1 MTINYSIQIELKH
14 ISRAMKQ
21 YGRKIPMNQFR
32 EYKFLRLAKNHHI
45 PIDVRDSNGQVKFL
59 IHNDGEFLN
68 LEDPL
73 YYE

>member
-14 ISRAMKQ
+14 LSRAIKQ
-21 YGRKIPMNQFR
+21 YGHKIPVTQFR
-32 EYKFLRLAKNHHI
+32 ECAFLQLAKNYHI
-45 PIDVRDSNGQVKFL
+45 PIDVRDSKGQVKFL
-59 IHNDGEFLN
+59 IHNEGEFLI